1 MVSDAVRRQ
10 SRRGFNDKA
19 FCDFFKKEIGA
30 LWTITARR
38 SIRTIP
44 IIVRC
49 IKTFGS
55 VYNRYP
61 TPDIRYCGMIRVKF
75 YICVVRITTS
85 WVLVVSFLYREDGNI
100 GKVLSI
106 GRGHVLRHL
115 ICGIC
120 A

>member
-1 MVSDAVRRQ
+1 
-10 SRRGFNDKA
+10 
-19 FCDFFKKEIGA
+19 
-30 LWTITARR
+30 
-38 SIRTIP
+38 
-44 IIVRC
+44 
-49 IKTFGS
+49 
-55 VYNRYP
+55 
-61 TPDIRYCGMIRVKF
+61 MIRVKF